1 MNMNDIADKILD
13 HYEKYLGKYIGADR
27 FEDSDFKI
35 QLLGYDKVFENCLTF
50 ATFGLSKYSAATGER
65 CELIMAADDDLDKC
79 ADILVKS
86 VYCML
91 QNNIRIG
98 AGFLLGGIDDI
109 AKGFSEKHG
118 KSELYITEAGILPE
132 EFAYADCGCS
142 FYMAFL
148 ISEKEADYIRQNGC
162 DAFEEL
168 LAESEAD
175 VIDINRPSIV

>member
-1 MNMNDIADKILD
+1 M
-13 HYEKYLGKYIGADR
+13 
-27 FEDSDFKI
+27 
-35 QLLGYDKVFENCLTF
+35 T
-50 ATFGLSKYSAATGER
+50 
-65 CELIMAADDDLDKC
+65 ADDDLDKC

-98 AGFLLGGIDDI
+98 AGILLGGIDDI

-132 EFAYADCGCS
+132 EFAYADCGCY